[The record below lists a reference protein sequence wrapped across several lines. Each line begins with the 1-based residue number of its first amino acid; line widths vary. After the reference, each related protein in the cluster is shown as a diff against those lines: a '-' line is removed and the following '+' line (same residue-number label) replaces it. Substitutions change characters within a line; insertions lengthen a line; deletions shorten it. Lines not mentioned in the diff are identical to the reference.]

1 MSDLDLKKDWK
12 KWYPEEIFL
21 NNSANN
27 YNVFWNKSFLKETDF
42 YTVKKNELN
51 NKHKQSNEPKKISFN
66 NDESYFL
73 NIKKNLEEKKQKYIS
88 LNNTLQDLCLHF
100 ESTISLFEKTLFS
113 RLLKTILIVSS
124 YIAGEKILINESV
137 LLKKVNKII
146 KNDNFF
152 LKKPKLVI
160 HPSNKKIL
168 EKILKKSI
176 DNKWELVCN
185 QSIDINSFK
194 ILSEQSNI
202 DATIYARWKEVYRV
216 FLEEEEHE

>member
-27 YNVFWNKSFLKETDF
+27 YNVLWNRSFLKETDF
-42 YTVKKNELN
+42 YTVKKNE
-51 NKHKQSNEPKKISFN
+51 NKYKQSNEPKKISLN
-66 NDESYFL
+66 NDKSYCL
-73 NIKKNLEEKKQKYIS
+73 NIKKNLKEKKQKYIA
-88 LNNTLQDLCLHF
+88 LNNTLQDLCLHL
-100 ESTISLFEKTLFS
+100 ESEISLFEKTLSS

-124 YIAGEKILINESV
+124 YIVGETILINESV

-146 KNDNFF
+146 KNNNFF
-152 LKKPKLVI
+152 LKKPQLVI

-176 DNKWELVCN
+176 DNKLELVCN
-185 QSIDINSFK
+185 KSIDINSFK

-202 DATIYARWKEVYRV
+202 DATIYARWKAVYRV
-216 FLEEEEHE
+216 FLEEEEH